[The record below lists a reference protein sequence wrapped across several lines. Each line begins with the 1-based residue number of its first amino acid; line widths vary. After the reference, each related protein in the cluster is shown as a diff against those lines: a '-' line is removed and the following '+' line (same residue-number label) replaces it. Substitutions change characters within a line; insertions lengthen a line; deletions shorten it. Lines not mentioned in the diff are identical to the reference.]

1 MYDNQERKRRA
12 VLVGINSRDL
22 DDDDFD
28 ASLDELAQLV
38 DACDIE
44 VLTTVT
50 QRNPVLNK
58 ATLMGSGK
66 LMELVEVVHMM
77 DADLV
82 ITNEPLTAMQ
92 IRNLEDA
99 CKVQVID
106 RTDVILEIFAIR
118 ARSREAKLQVE
129 YARLQYVLPRLSGMH
144 QELGRQ
150 GGASGS
156 LSNKGSGEKKIELDR
171 RIIEKRLSDLRKDLE
186 QCATERRTQALKRS
200 NSGIPRISLVGYTNA
215 GKSSLMNALLR
226 SYGSDDKD
234 KQVMEGNFLFAT
246 LDTTVRSI
254 QAPGFRKM
262 LISDTVGFVSELPH
276 TLVKAFNSTL
286 EEATYADLLLNV
298 IDYSDEEWPKQMNV
312 TLSTLKEIGAGD
324 IPVINVFNKADLPRT
339 FRDEQAPESTLPYV
353 RKDRDTVN
361 IYMSAKY
368 SIGLDK
374 LIELIEEVLS
384 KGHVQCSLLIPY
396 SDGAAVNTIQTHA
409 TVEAIEYLP
418 EGVKIKATLSN
429 RDYGHYKKYELKED

>member
-1 MYDNQERKRRA
+1 MYDNQERKLRA

-200 NSGIPRISLVGYTNA
+200 NSGIPRISLW
-215 GKSSLMNALLR
+215 
-226 SYGSDDKD
+226 
-234 KQVMEGNFLFAT
+234 
-246 LDTTVRSI
+246 DTQT
-254 QAPGFRKM
+254 QANHP
-262 LISDTVGFVSELPH
+262 L
-276 TLVKAFNSTL
+276 
-286 EEATYADLLLNV
+286 
-298 IDYSDEEWPKQMNV
+298 
-312 TLSTLKEIGAGD
+312 
-324 IPVINVFNKADLPRT
+324 
-339 FRDEQAPESTLPYV
+339 
-353 RKDRDTVN
+353 
-361 IYMSAKY
+361 
-368 SIGLDK
+368 
-374 LIELIEEVLS
+374 
-384 KGHVQCSLLIPY
+384 
-396 SDGAAVNTIQTHA
+396 
-409 TVEAIEYLP
+409 
-418 EGVKIKATLSN
+418 
-429 RDYGHYKKYELKED
+429 